1 MIAQEMYMAT
11 NKNRTQPCREC
22 IKDENRFFYYDLNT
36 AAENSDHTQPA
47 LVMRHN
53 VAPGMCLVFVVY
65 DFMEKKLFTQKS
77 NFYLLFKD
85 LQRRKTII
93 L

>member
-1 MIAQEMYMAT
+1 MIAQEMYTAT
-11 NKNRTQPCREC
+11 NKNRTQPCRES

-53 VAPGMCLVFVVY
+53 VAPGMCLVIVV
-65 DFMEKKLFTQKS
+65 FGF
-77 NFYLLFKD
+77 NW
-85 LQRRKTII
+85 KTII
-93 L
+93 IHSKI